1 MIKDR
6 RKRFYCPNCRSQL
19 DEDMNFCFSCGQ
31 ENNIKRVSV
40 KMLLNDIF
48 SGYFTVDSKLFIT
61 LKLLISKPSLLS
73 VAYLNGQI
81 ETFIKPIRL
90 YIFISFIFFLL
101 SANITSYTKTIEK
114 INLALNEMPMTIG
127 DLESGFE
134 ESENSIEQKD
144 NSLDKKIEKIFSTE
158 RETTIFFNYLLAKFP
173 IVLFGMIPVLGFLFY
188 AFFFKAKYYYIDHFI
203 FSLHLQCFLLIL
215 LIIASIANWL
225 FTIDINFLALIGVLI
240 YGYIATIKFY
250 KKKKR
255 HTFFR
260 LCLIGL
266 IHAVLIMIVC
276 VLFFLLAMQTYSL

>member
-1 MIKDR
+1 MKKDR
-6 RKRFYCPNCRSQL
+6 RKRIYCPNCRSQL
-19 DEDMNFCFSCGQ
+19 DEHMNFCFSCGQ
-31 ENNIKRVSV
+31 ENNTRRVSV
-40 KMLLNDIF
+40 NTILSDVF
-48 SGYFTVDSKLFIT
+48 SSYFTVDSKLLVT
-61 LKLLISKPSLLS
+61 LKLLMYKPSLLS

-81 ETFIKPIRL
+81 ETYIKPIRL

-101 SANITSYTKTIEK
+101 SANITSYTSTIEQ

-188 AFFFKAKYYYIDHFI
+188 AFFFKAKYYYIDHLI

-225 FTIDINFLALIGVLI
+225 FDIDINTLAFLGLLI

-250 KKKKR
+250 KKKKL
-255 HTFFR
+255 HTIFR
-260 LCLIGL
+260 LCMIGV
-266 IHAVLIMIVC
+266 IHAVLIIIVC
-276 VLFFLLAMQTYSL
+276 ALFFLLAMQTYSL